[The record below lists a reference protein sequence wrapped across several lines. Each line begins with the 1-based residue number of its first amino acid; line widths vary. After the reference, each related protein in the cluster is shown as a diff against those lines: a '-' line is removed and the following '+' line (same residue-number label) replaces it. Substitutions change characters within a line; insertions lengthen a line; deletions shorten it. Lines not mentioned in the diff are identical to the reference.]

1 MSSLQLG
8 FNSIDALIEV
18 VHEVLLVFIS
28 VILLTEATR
37 VLLLAFL

>member
-8 FNSIDALIEV
+8 FDSVDTLIEV

-37 VLLLAFL
+37 VLLLTFL